1 MVSYLIMTG
10 VFKTTKKDGTVY
22 YRASITYKGK
32 HISLGSSE
40 SEAEALLMYK
50 TAVKVVK
57 GDCVIEEYQDYAGI
71 PFKKYITLINF
82 RDNGIYIKNPI
93 IMRRTYFSYYLSP
106 DIELKFDM
114 EDLFYYSEHA
124 IMKRG
129 RHLFVTAYGLQEN
142 IMARYG
148 IGGFAVPGKDYVFVN
163 GDDTDLRY
171 SNIRVINRF
180 SMVKAVQEGL
190 STAYDVRIH
199 LEGDWKIGRFPT
211 EILACVAYNKALD
224 EAKKHSLKPRS
235 SYIYIEELNA
245 RQYAEVYSAVTLPQ
259 KYLDYL
265 ENYRSE

>member
-1 MVSYLIMTG
+1 MTG
-10 VFKTTKKDGTVY
+10 IFKTNKKDGTVY

-40 SEAEALLMYK
+40 SVEKAELMYR

-57 GDCVIEEYQDYAGI
+57 TDCVIEEYQDYAGI

-93 IMRRTYFSYYLSP
+93 VLRRTYFSYYLSP

-142 IMARYG
+142 IMSRYG
-148 IGGFAVPGKDYVFVN
+148 IGGFAVPGKDYIFEN
-163 GDDTDLRY
+163 GDDTDMRY

-180 SMVKAVQEGL
+180 RAVRAVKEGL
-190 STAYDVRIH
+190 STAYEVKIH
-199 LEGDWKIGRFPT
+199 LDGDWKIGRFPT
-211 EILACVAYNKALD
+211 EVLACVAYNKALD

-235 SYIYIEELNA
+235 SYIYIDELNA
-245 RQYAEVYSAVTLPQ
+245 RQYAQIYSVVELPQ
-259 KYLDYL
+259 KYLEYL
-265 ENYRSE
+265 DQIH